1 MTTNIQPVVD
11 AMVTWRTLGPS
22 LRTLMHEHVM
32 RALASTDRE
41 QERTTR
47 VTPVARASAQAA
59 DVAMHYRRMLRD
71 YHAAWAVA
79 RRARR
84 HFVGSAG

>member
-1 MTTNIQPVVD
+1 MNAFELVEIQRVVD
-11 AMVTWRTLGPS
+11 ARVTWRILGPS

-32 RALASTDRE
+32 RALASVDRE

-71 YHAAWAVA
+71 YH
-79 RRARR
+79 
-84 HFVGSAG
+84 G